1 MRNFNLT
8 SILGS
13 WYVMQYYASS
23 EEVSEYSCMRSV
35 FSMHEEHVSIYFKL
49 TNYSCKILFFFL
61 AKLVIKINL

>member
-1 MRNFNLT
+1 
-8 SILGS
+8 
-13 WYVMQYYASS
+13 MQYYASS